1 MSLYFDS
8 TARHRILP
16 EVHEAV
22 CDVMEWC
29 GNPSSLHHEG
39 IKAKELLNYARHQ
52 LAQSINAE
60 DDEIIFCAN
69 ASMANTLALNQ
80 RPYVITSAYEHDSID
95 THKNISMRLKED
107 EYEDMFSAHWLDK
120 SFLFSH
126 MLVNNETGEIYDIK
140 SLIDK
145 FHRRDI
151 ISHVD
156 ATAAFGNISI
166 DVKKLDCDMLT
177 IDGMKFGALT
187 GCGALFVK
195 HDLIKSMKPI
205 VYGHQ
210 QYGIVGGTENLIG
223 IVAMGKAAE
232 IATKNMCSKNN
243 INMMLKKY
251 CIDRMTDAKLDYY
264 IPANSNKCVPSILN
278 ICFKNIEGE
287 ALMNYLDANGIC
299 VASGSACNSGNLE
312 PSHVLKALNVPE
324 EYIHGSIRISFCED
338 NTIEDVEFLADKICE
353 FMEMVK

>member
-39 IKAKELLNYARHQ
+39 IKAKELLNYAREQ
-52 LAQSINAE
+52 VAQSINAE

-95 THKNISMRLKED
+95 TYKNISMRLKED

-126 MLVNNETGEIYDIK
+126 ILVNNETGEIYDIK
-140 SLIDK
+140 PLIDK

-156 ATAAFGNISI
+156 ATAAFGNIPI

-223 IVAMGKAAE
+223 IVAMGTAAE
-232 IATKNMCSKNN
+232 IAVQNIENKYNHCNMLWDYF
-243 INMMLKKY
+243 M
-251 CIDRMTDAKLDYY
+251 DRMKN
-264 IPANSNKCVPSILN
+264 IPIYVPSNNFKSVCPSILN

-299 VASGSACNSGNLE
+299 VSSGSACNSGNLE

-353 FMEMVK
+353 FMDMVK

>member
-39 IKAKELLNYARHQ
+39 IKAKELLNYAREQ
-52 LAQSINAE
+52 VAQSINAE

-140 SLIDK
+140 PLIDK

-156 ATAAFGNISI
+156 ATTAFDNISI

-232 IATKNMCSKNN
+232 IAVQNIENKYNHCNMLWGYF
-243 INMMLKKY
+243 M
-251 CIDRMTDAKLDYY
+251 DRMKN
-264 IPANSNKCVPSILN
+264 IPIYVPSNNFKSVCPSILN

-312 PSHVLKALNVPE
+312 PSHVLKAINVPE

-338 NTIEDVEFLADKICE
+338 NTIEDVKYLADKICE